1 MTKKSKIN
9 PTVVKLVTLVIVLS
23 VWEIGGRYINPLFLA
38 TPSSIAVAFVELISS
53 GELISAFF
61 SSLLALV
68 LGVSLAIVFGIAI
81 GVAMGRVRM
90 VEYIL
95 EPYVNALY
103 STPSIALIPLFI
115 LWFGV
120 GLQAKVIIIFTLSVF
135 IVIINTYTGVK
146 NMSQSIVEIGIAFG
160 ASERQAFRMII
171 LPAALPFIMTGLRLA
186 VGRAI
191 LAVIV
196 AEFFTS
202 IAGLGGM
209 IVKYGNFFATAKMFV
224 PIIVVSLLGVG
235 AVEFIKR
242 LERKLAPWKES
253 ERAAGI

>member
-1 MTKKSKIN
+1 MRPERKSFL
-9 PTVVKLVTLVIVLS
+9 VKAVTLVIVLGA
-23 VWEIGGRYINPLFLA
+23 WEIAGNYVNPLFLA
-38 TPSSIAVAFVELISS
+38 SPSAIAAAFYELMAS
-53 GELISAFF
+53 GELPQAIGA
-61 SSLLALV
+61 SLLAFS
-68 LGVSLAIVFGIAI
+68 LGVTFAIAIGIAV
-81 GVAMGRVRM
+81 GVAMGRIRM
-90 VEYIL
+90 VEHIL

-120 GLQAKVIIIFTLSVF
+120 GLTSKVIIIFTLSVF
-135 IVIINTYTGVK
+135 IVIINTFSGVK
-146 NMSQSIVEIGIAFG
+146 NLSQGVIDIGAAFG
-160 ASERQAFRMII
+160 ANERQIFWKVV

-186 VGRAI
+186 VGRAV
-191 LAVIV
+191 LAMIV

-209 IVKYGNFFATAKMFV
+209 IVKYGNFFQTATMFV

-235 AVEFIKR
+235 LVELIKYI
-242 LERKLAPWKES
+242 ERELAPWKET

>member
-1 MTKKSKIN
+1 VRLGGK
-9 PTVVKLVTLVIVLS
+9 PLVVKAATLAVVLGA
-23 VWEIGGRYINPLFLA
+23 WEVAGSYVNPLFLSS
-38 TPSSIAVAFVELISS
+38 PSAIAVAFYELLRS
-53 GELISAFF
+53 GELISAIFT
-61 SSLLALV
+61 SLLSFA
-68 LGVSLAIVFGIAI
+68 LGVFFAIVAGIAV
-81 GVAMGRVRM
+81 GVAMGRVR
-90 VEYIL
+90 VLEYVL

-120 GLQAKVIIIFTLSVF
+120 GLASKVIIIFTLSVF
-135 IVIINTYTGVK
+135 IVIINTFTGVK
-146 NMSQSIVEIGIAFG
+146 NLSQSVIDIGAAFG
-160 ASERQAFRMII
+160 ASERQIFWKVV

-191 LAVIV
+191 LAMIV

-209 IVKYGNFFATAKMFV
+209 IVKYGNFFQTAKMFV

-235 AVEFIKR
+235 FVEIIKYV
-242 LERKLAPWKES
+242 ERKLAPWKET

>member
-1 MTKKSKIN
+1 VRPERK
-9 PTVVKLVTLVIVLS
+9 PLVVKLVTLVIVLGG
-23 VWEIGGRYINPLFLA
+23 WEIAGNYVNPLFLSS
-38 TPSSIAVAFVELISS
+38 PSAIAVAFYELAAS
-53 GELISAFF
+53 GELLAAILT
-61 SSLLALV
+61 SLLGFG
-68 LGVSLAIVFGIAI
+68 LGVFFAIVVGISL
-81 GVAMGRVRM
+81 GVAMGRIRM
-90 VEYIL
+90 VEYVL

-120 GLQAKVIIIFTLSVF
+120 GLTSKAIIIFTLSVF
-135 IVIINTYTGVK
+135 IVVINTFTGVK
-146 NMSQSIVEIGIAFG
+146 NLSQSVIDIGAAFG
-160 ASERQAFRMII
+160 ASERQIFWKVV

-191 LAVIV
+191 LAMIV

-209 IVKYGNFFATAKMFV
+209 IVKYGNFFQTAKMFV

-235 AVEFIKR
+235 FVELIKYI
-242 LERKLAPWKES
+242 ERKLAPWKET

>member
-1 MTKKSKIN
+1 MTAERK
-9 PTVVKLVTLVIVLS
+9 PLLVKAVTLVIVLGA
-23 VWEIGGRYINPLFLA
+23 WEIAGNYVNPLFLSS
-38 TPSSIAVAFVELISS
+38 PSAIAVAFYELVRS
-53 GELISAFF
+53 GELISAIFT
-61 SSLLALV
+61 SLLSFA
-68 LGVSLAIVFGIAI
+68 LGVFFAIVVGITI
-81 GVAMGRVRM
+81 GVAMGRIRM
-90 VEYIL
+90 VEYVL

-120 GLQAKVIIIFTLSVF
+120 GLTSKVIIIFTLSVF
-135 IVIINTYTGVK
+135 IVIINTFTGVK
-146 NMSQSIVEIGIAFG
+146 NLSQSVVDIGAAFG
-160 ASERQAFRMII
+160 ASERQIFWKVI

-191 LAVIV
+191 LAMIV

-209 IVKYGNFFATAKMFV
+209 IVKYGNFFQTAKMFV

-235 AVEFIKR
+235 FVEVIKYV
-242 LERKLAPWKES
+242 ERKLAPWKET

>member
-1 MTKKSKIN
+1 MRNGRNELFIKAI
-9 PTVVKLVTLVIVLS
+9 TLVVVLGA
-23 VWEIGGRYINPLFLA
+23 WEIAGKYVNPLFLSS
-38 TPSSIAVAFVELISS
+38 PSAIAGAFIDLMAS
-53 GELISAFF
+53 GELPQAIA
-61 SSLLALV
+61 SSLLSFF
-68 LGVSLAIVFGIAI
+68 LGVTFAIAIGIGI
-81 GVAMGRVRM
+81 GVAMGRIRM

-120 GLQAKVIIIFTLSVF
+120 GLASKVIIIFTLSVF
-135 IVIINTYTGVK
+135 IVIINTFSGVK
-146 NMSQSIVEIGIAFG
+146 NLSQQVIDIGAAFG
-160 ASERQAFRMII
+160 ASERQIFWKVV

-186 VGRAI
+186 VGRAV
-191 LAVIV
+191 LAMIV

-202 IAGLGGM
+202 IVGLGGM
-209 IVKYGNFFATAKMFV
+209 IVKYGNFFETAKMFV

-235 AVEFIKR
+235 FVELIKYT
-242 LERKLAPWKES
+242 ERKLAPWKET

>member
-1 MTKKSKIN
+1 MRPEHKSL
-9 PTVVKLVTLVIVLS
+9 VVKTVTLAIVLGG
-23 VWEIGGRYINPLFLA
+23 WEIAGNYVNPLFLSS
-38 TPSSIAVAFVELISS
+38 PSAIAVAFYELLVS
-53 GELISAFF
+53 GELLSAIFT
-61 SSLLALV
+61 SLLGFG
-68 LGVSLAIVFGIAI
+68 LGVFFAIVVGITL
-81 GVAMGRVRM
+81 GVAMGRIRM
-90 VEYIL
+90 VEYVL

-120 GLQAKVIIIFTLSVF
+120 GFASKAIIIFTLSVF
-135 IVIINTYTGVK
+135 IVIINTFTGVK
-146 NMSQSIVEIGIAFG
+146 NLSQSVIDIGAAFG
-160 ASERQAFRMII
+160 ASERQIFWKVV

-191 LAVIV
+191 LAMIV

-202 IAGLGGM
+202 IEGLGGM
-209 IVKYGNFFATAKMFV
+209 IVKYGNFFQTAKMFV

-235 AVEFIKR
+235 AVELIKYI
-242 LERKLAPWKES
+242 ERKLAPWKET

>member
-1 MTKKSKIN
+1 MRSSRQEFVIKA
-9 PTVVKLVTLVIVLS
+9 VTLLIVLGG
-23 VWEIGGRYINPLFLA
+23 WEIAGRYVNPLFLSS
-38 TPSSIAVAFVELISS
+38 PSAIAVAMYSLTSS
-53 GELISAFF
+53 GELPQAIA
-61 SSLLALV
+61 SSLLAFS
-68 LGVSLAIVFGIAI
+68 LGIAFAIVVGIGI

-90 VEYIL
+90 LEYIL

-120 GLQAKVIIIFTLSVF
+120 GLLSKIIIIFTLSVF
-135 IVIINTYTGVK
+135 IVIINTFSGVK
-146 NMSQSIVEIGIAFG
+146 NLSQGVIDIGAAFG
-160 ASERQAFRMII
+160 ASERQIFWKVI
-171 LPAALPFIMTGLRLA
+171 LPASLPFIMTGLRLA
-186 VGRAI
+186 VGRGV
-191 LAVIV
+191 LAMIV

-209 IVKYGNFFATAKMFV
+209 IVKYGNFFETAKMFV

-235 AVEFIKR
+235 FVELIKYI
-242 LERKLAPWKES
+242 ERKLAPWKET

>member
-1 MTKKSKIN
+1 MTARRKSLL
-9 PTVVKLVTLVIVLS
+9 VKAVTLVIVLGA
-23 VWEIGGRYINPLFLA
+23 WEIAGNYVNPLFLSS
-38 TPSSIAVAFVELISS
+38 PSAIAVALVELLRS
-53 GELISAFF
+53 GELPAAIGN
-61 SSLLALV
+61 SLLSFF
-68 LGVSLAIVFGIAI
+68 LGVILAILVGIAL
-81 GVAMGRVRM
+81 GVAMGRIRM
-90 VEYIL
+90 VEWVL

-120 GLQAKVIIIFTLSVF
+120 GLASKVIIIFTLSVF
-135 IVIINTYTGVK
+135 IVIINTFSGVK
-146 NMSQSIVEIGIAFG
+146 NLSQSVIDIGAAFG
-160 ASERQAFRMII
+160 ASQRQIFWKVV

-186 VGRAI
+186 VGRAV
-191 LAVIV
+191 LAMIV

-209 IVKYGNFFATAKMFV
+209 IVKYGNFFQTAKMFV

-235 AVEFIKR
+235 FVEIIKYI
-242 LERKLAPWKES
+242 ERKLAPWKET

>member
-1 MTKKSKIN
+1 MSPERK
-9 PTVVKLVTLVIVLS
+9 PLVVKLVTLAIVLGG
-23 VWEIGGRYINPLFLA
+23 WEIAGNYVNPLFLSS
-38 TPSSIAVAFVELISS
+38 PSAIAVAFYELMRS
-53 GELISAFF
+53 GELPAAIFT
-61 SSLLALV
+61 SLLSFAM
-68 LGVSLAIVFGIAI
+68 GVFFAIVVGITV
-81 GVAMGRVRM
+81 GVAMGRIRM
-90 VEYIL
+90 VEYVL

-120 GLQAKVIIIFTLSVF
+120 GLASKVIIIFTLSVF
-135 IVIINTYTGVK
+135 IVIINTFTGVK
-146 NMSQSIVEIGIAFG
+146 NLSQSVIDIGAAFG
-160 ASERQAFRMII
+160 ASERQIFWKVV

-191 LAVIV
+191 LAMIV

-202 IAGLGGM
+202 IVGLGGM
-209 IVKYGNFFATAKMFV
+209 IVKYGNFFQTAKMFV

-235 AVEFIKR
+235 FVELIKYI
-242 LERKLAPWKES
+242 ERKLAPWKET

>member
-1 MTKKSKIN
+1 MRPERK
-9 PTVVKLVTLVIVLS
+9 PLVVKLVTLVIVLGG
-23 VWEIGGRYINPLFLA
+23 WEIAGNYVNPLFLSS
-38 TPSSIAVAFVELISS
+38 PSAIAVAFYELAAS
-53 GELISAFF
+53 GELLAAIFT
-61 SSLLALV
+61 SLLGFG
-68 LGVSLAIVFGIAI
+68 LGVFFAIVVGISL
-81 GVAMGRVRM
+81 GVAMGRIRM
-90 VEYIL
+90 VEYVL

-120 GLQAKVIIIFTLSVF
+120 GFTSKAIIIFTLSVF
-135 IVIINTYTGVK
+135 IVVINTFTGVK
-146 NMSQSIVEIGIAFG
+146 NLSQSVIDIGAAFG
-160 ASERQAFRMII
+160 ASERQIFWKVV

-191 LAVIV
+191 LAMIV

-209 IVKYGNFFATAKMFV
+209 IVKYGNFFQTAKMFV

-235 AVEFIKR
+235 AVELIKYI
-242 LERKLAPWKES
+242 ERKLAPWKET